1 MKKDFLVKAGIY
13 CRLSRDDDNFS
24 ESESITN
31 QKRML
36 AKYAKDNGFD
46 IYDYYVDDGISGTT
60 FNRPDFQRM
69 LTDIESKK
77 INLVITK
84 DLSRLGRDYIQ
95 TGYYMEVFFPQKN
108 VRYIAV
114 NDGVDTLGCDND
126 IAPFK
131 NILNEM
137 YAKDISKKVRA
148 AFRTKVE
155 HGEFIGSFAPYGYKK
170 SPVNKNKLII
180 DEGAAKV
187 VKRIFHMSVEG
198 YGLNKIARVLN
209 DESIPNPTMYARSSG
224 SNYINNMRIEKT
236 YYWTNTTIRKI
247 LKNEVYIG
255 NLVQG
260 KQRTKSFKC
269 RQRISLDENDWITVE
284 NSHDAIIDFET
295 WNKVQGMLSVRKRV
309 TQTGETHL
317 FSGLIKCADCGRF
330 MSLGKHHRGF
340 EYFVCGTYK
349 NYGPDYCTRHGIHY
363 ENLYNLVLQD
373 IRYHAE
379 LSEVDEQ
386 SIIEMLSS
394 KYHLEKDGVISG
406 LKSELAAAEARNRE
420 IDGIYKQMYEDRIKG
435 ILPENRFM
443 EMCRQYNSEQERTS
457 GKVKELKEK
466 LEIAENSV
474 KGINYWAKLLKK
486 YTNIS
491 ELNKSILNELID
503 KIIIGDRKA
512 NEEGISQDIKIVYKF
527 LEQAS

>member
-1 MKKDFLVKAGIY
+1 MKKNTAFKAGIY

-36 AKYAKDNGFD
+36 AKYAEEQKFE
-46 IYDYYVDDGISGTT
+46 IFDYYIDDGISGTT

-69 LTDIESKK
+69 IADIETKK

-95 TGYYMEVFFPQKN
+95 TGYYIEVFFPQKN
-108 VRYIAV
+108 VRYIAI
-114 NDGVDTLGCDND
+114 NDGVDTYGSDND

-170 SPVNKNKLII
+170 NPENKNKLII
-180 DEGAAKV
+180 DECSAKI
-187 VKRIFHMSVEG
+187 VKRIFSMTMEG

-209 DESIPNPTMYARSSG
+209 DEGIPNPTMYARLNG
-224 SNYINNMRIEKT
+224 SNYTNNMRMEKT
-236 YYWTNTTIRKI
+236 YYWTNTTIRRM
-247 LKNEVYIG
+247 LVNEVYIG
-255 NLVQG
+255 VLVQG

-269 RQRISLDENDWITVE
+269 KQRISIDENDWITVE
-284 NSHDAIIDFET
+284 NSHEPIIDLET
-295 WNKVQGMLSVRKRV
+295 WNKVQSMISVRKRV
-309 TQTGETHL
+309 TQNGETHL
-317 FSGLIKCADCGRF
+317 FSGLVKCADCGRF

-349 NYGPDYCTRHGIHY
+349 NYGPGHCTRHGIHF
-363 ENLYNLVLQD
+363 ENLYNLVLED
-373 IRYHAE
+373 IRYHAG
-379 LSEVDEQ
+379 LSEIDEQ
-386 SIIEMLSS
+386 AIIEKLSS
-394 KYHLEKDGVISG
+394 KYQLEKSARLNE
-406 LKSELAAAEARNRE
+406 LKNELAAVEARNKE
-420 IDGIYKQMYEDRIKG
+420 IDMIYKQMYEDRVKG
-435 ILPENRFM
+435 ILPENRFV
-443 EMCRQYNSEQERTS
+443 EVCRQYNAEQERIS
-457 GKVKELKEK
+457 LRMKELQEK
-466 LEIAENSV
+466 L
-474 KGINYWAKLLKK
+474 KGEETASRELNYWTKLLKK
-486 YTNIS
+486 YINVS

-503 KIIIGDRKA
+503 KIVIGDKKTTGD
-512 NEEGISQDIKIVYKF
+512 EVSQEVKIVYKF
-527 LEQAS
+527 SGKAA